1 MNDKDPITE
10 AAAAAAAK
18 THPPLMQVATQD
30 LAALKRT
37 QAAEYLAFDVQKA
50 SAGFPEGWDSSDGKY
65 SSQNEVS
72 EFLKGKRITAVE
84 FTSHNTIKFVLD
96 DGLAVSLTP
105 SGIEGDDLDL
115 LVQKPA
121 ST

>member
-1 MNDKDPITE
+1 MKDKDPIAE
-10 AAAAAAAK
+10 AVAAAAK
-18 THPPLMQVATQD
+18 SHPPLMEVAAQD
-30 LAALKRT
+30 LAALKVA
-37 QAAEYLAFDVQKA
+37 QAAEFLPFDVRKA

-65 SSQNEVS
+65 SSQFEVS
-72 EFLKGKRITAVE
+72 EFLKGKRIIAVE
-84 FTSHNTIKFVLD
+84 FTNHNTIKFVLD

-115 LVQKPA
+115 MVEKTA